1 MPETTT
7 EMACSLDQKALRNRT
22 LMFRERLL
30 PQALQINRTGDGLH
44 IVFVNGPALRDELQ
58 TFIALERECCG
69 FLDFELTEDL
79 GESRLLLDVTGPVA
93 AQAVLDQMQS
103 VLASG
108 AAAPTGSDNGA
119 LIRRTGVGSIATG
132 VFFLLL
138 CEAPVLLAA
147 IGLGGLGAWLA
158 FLQPTA
164 MIEAGGVVLIF
175 AGATAYVV
183 WRKRTSHTQPA
194 T

>member
-7 EMACSLDQKALRNRT
+7 EMACSLDEAALRNRK

-44 IVFVNGPALRDELQ
+44 IVFVDGPALRDELQ

-93 AQAVLDQMQS
+93 AQAALDQMQS
-103 VLASG
+103 VLANG
-108 AAAPTGSDNGA
+108 AAAPTGSDNRGSNA
-119 LIRRTGVGSIATG
+119 LIRRTGLGSIATG
-132 VFFLLL
+132 VLCLLWHI
-138 CEAPVLLAA
+138 AA
-147 IGLGGLGAWLA
+147 
-158 FLQPTA
+158 
-164 MIEAGGVVLIF
+164 
-175 AGATAYVV
+175 
-183 WRKRTSHTQPA
+183 
-194 T
+194 